1 MTGSEGA
8 RPSGSNRRTVVKG
21 AAWAVPAVAVAA
33 AAPAMAASPCLTAEF
48 LGDSCKQPGSGNDF
62 GYRLQICFT
71 NTCNREITI
80 TVTEV
85 AANVGNPVV
94 LAVNQTI
101 TIPANAEDVCLPNDV
116 LYCSNS
122 SANFINVSFTQQGQT
137 GTQVLKVP
145 SPVQVCRAEDQ
156 FCPVP

>member
-33 AAPAMAASPCLTAEF
+33 AAPALAASPKCLTAQF

-62 GYRLQICFT
+62 GYRLEICFT
-71 NTCNREITI
+71 NNCATSITL
-80 TVTEV
+80 TVTQV
-85 AANVGNPVV
+85 AANTGNPVV
-94 LAVNQTI
+94 LAVSQDPI
-101 TIPANAEDVCLPNDV
+101 TIPAGGQACLPQDV

-122 SANFINVSFTQQGQT
+122 SANFINVTFTVAGQP
-137 GTQVLKVP
+137 GTQVISVP
-145 SPVQVCRAEDQ
+145 SPVQTCRAEDQ
-156 FCPVP
+156 FC